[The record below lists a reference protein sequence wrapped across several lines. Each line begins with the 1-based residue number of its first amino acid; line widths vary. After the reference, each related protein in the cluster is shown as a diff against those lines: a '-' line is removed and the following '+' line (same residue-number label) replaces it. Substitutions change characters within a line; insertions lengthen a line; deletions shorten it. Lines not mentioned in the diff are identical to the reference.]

1 MSLLVL
7 EKRLSPGRGLRVWV
21 TLGSILL
28 SLFLSGLLIRFAA
41 GISPLRA
48 YSALFREA
56 FGTDYGL
63 SEVVVLAGPLIL
75 CGLAVA
81 LSLKMKL
88 WNIGAEGQYIVG
100 GLAAGLIALRFPD
113 LPGGLLMPLMGAG
126 AFLAGAAWGGLAG
139 ALRARLGVNE
149 IITTLMLNW
158 IAGLLAGY
166 FAYGPLRGPD
176 GFPFSPEFS
185 PGGRLP
191 FLGWNQVH
199 AGIFIALAAAAVLY
213 FTLKKT
219 VWGFELSVIGD
230 NPTAARYAGM
240 NISRNI
246 LLVLLLSGGL
256 AGLGG
261 FTVISG
267 VDHRIPRVIGMNY
280 GYTAIVIAWLARGN
294 PLAVVLV
301 AGLFA
306 GFFSGGESIQ
316 IDLKVPLSVVLI
328 LEGSILFFLL
338 AGELLMEYRLR
349 FNLKSH
355 RDPEES
361 SP

>member
-1 MSLLVL
+1 MSLISL
-7 EKRLSPGRGLRVWV
+7 EKRLSTGRGLRVWV
-21 TLGSILL
+21 TLGSVLL
-28 SLFLSGLLIRFAA
+28 ALFLSGLLIRFAV

-56 FGTDYGL
+56 FGTSYGL
-63 SEVVVLAGPLIL
+63 SEVVVLSGPLIL
-75 CGLAVA
+75 CSLAVA

-100 GLAAGLIALRFPD
+100 GLAAGLIALRFPG
-113 LPGGLLMPLMGAG
+113 LPGGLLLPLMGAG

-166 FAYGPLRGPD
+166 FVYGPLRGPD
-176 GFPFSPEFS
+176 GFPFSPEFG

-191 FLGWNQVH
+191 LLGWNQVH
-199 AGIFIALAAAAVLY
+199 AGIFIALVAAAVLY

-219 VWGFELSVIGD
+219 VWGFELGVIGD
-230 NPTAARYAGM
+230 NPAAARYAGM

-261 FTVISG
+261 FTVVSG

-294 PLAVVLV
+294 PLALVLV

-316 IDLKVPLSVVLI
+316 IDLKVPLAVVLI

-338 AGELLMEYRLR
+338 AGDLLMEYRLR
-349 FNLKSH
+349 CNLKS
-355 RDPEES
+355 RRES